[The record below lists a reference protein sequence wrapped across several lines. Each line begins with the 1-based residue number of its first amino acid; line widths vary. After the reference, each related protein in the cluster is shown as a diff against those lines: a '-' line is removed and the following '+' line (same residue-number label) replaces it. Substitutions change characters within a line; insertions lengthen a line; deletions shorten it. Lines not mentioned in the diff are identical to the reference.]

1 MRALVGFLALHAV
14 LIATGFAFLRASGLV
29 PIRCGWRAVIAALG
43 PSLLA
48 GAALVVL
55 ILIVLMVIGLPLTLV
70 SAGLVCLACVG
81 ASEVIAKRRTDPDAP
96 PTNLR
101 RRTSW
106 SSPTAWVAVVGLLVA
121 SVYAIVGAF
130 VLGRLPTVLDDARI
144 WSLRGLTLT
153 YYHGLQPEIFQSQ
166 AQSGGHPIYPLF
178 QPGLESLLFQAM
190 GSPQLRF
197 MHTELWLLFGA
208 AIWTAG
214 YLITRSAHRFIPGR
228 SVWVG
233 ALALLALTPAAIHNI
248 AMGYADITGSVM
260 VAVGAVALAFWLD
273 EDRLGYLAL
282 ATVLLAAA
290 ANTKDE
296 DLTAAILVLVVGG
309 VTSLL
314 RRRASQTGSIARSRL
329 LPLAVAVLGFAA
341 LVLPWRI
348 WIGAHHLTDGV
359 EPPLPRALS
368 PVYILNR
375 THELHEA
382 ATAML
387 TQTLTQWGWLAAVF
401 IVTCTACFVTRT
413 ARSTALFYSSSFAA
427 IVISLLW
434 LYTTT
439 PTSLAFLLATSMFR
453 TVDAFMVLAAIAA
466 AHLLAR
472 LADAPRN
479 ERHVTQSGSARVAT
493 PGRTVVR
500 PR

>member
-14 LIATGFAFLRASGLV
+14 LIATGFALLRASGLV
-29 PIRCGWRAVIAALG
+29 PIRCGWRAVSAVLG

-48 GAALVVL
+48 GAALVIL
-55 ILIVLMVIGLPLTLV
+55 ILIVLLVIGLPLTLV
-70 SAGLVCLACVG
+70 SAGIVCVACVG
-81 ASEVIAKRRTDPDAP
+81 ASEVIAKRRTDPDTP
-96 PTNLR
+96 PTNLK
-101 RRTSW
+101 RTW
-106 SSPTAWVAVVGLLVA
+106 SSPTAWVAAIGLLVA

-178 QPGLESLLFQAM
+178 QPALESLLFQAM

-309 VTSLL
+309 VASLL
-314 RRRASQTGSIARSRL
+314 RRHTSQTGSTARSRL

-348 WIGAHHLTDGV
+348 WVGAHHLTEGV

-413 ARSTALFYSSSFAA
+413 ARSTALFYASSFTA
-427 IVISLLW
+427 VVLSLLW

-439 PTSLAFLLATSMFR
+439 PTSLAFLLPTSMFR
-453 TVDAFMVLAAIAA
+453 TVDAFMVLAAVAT

-472 LADAPRN
+472 LADAPRDTN
-479 ERHVTQSGSARVAT
+479 ATLRSRARPALRLRDE
-493 PGRTVVR
+493 P
-500 PR
+500 